1 VTDGRAQG
9 GWRLAA
15 IPFAVGL
22 GCRLLVLAYA
32 QVLNGNFLFLDDQGY
47 DRIGWS
53 LAQAWHMNTFPSPA
67 SSGYAGSLSYLYYVA
82 VAVVYFVFGHH
93 WMVVKVIGALL
104 SALSVPAAAAIG
116 NSLGGRRLA
125 GAAAWFAALYPNAIF
140 WGSTGLKDGPS
151 ATLLL
156 VVAAIAFR
164 PPAIRRVVSAGV
176 LIAGA
181 FLFRPVLGISALVMM
196 LAPAIDWA
204 RRKPEIPL
212 RSRTRLPVL
221 LIGLPVL
228 LVMSGVLAARYLPT
242 LDASAAART
251 APAAGDA
258 QVTVSYSFSP
268 FGFLRALL
276 GPYPWS
282 FGPSADSVYRA
293 LYPGMVVWILMLPAM
308 ALGCWELL
316 RRGPW
321 AARGLVVSTLAFLY
335 LYATVFQDEG
345 FFRQRYTVEIPLLVV
360 GLYAFQ
366 WHPHRAAVWTATGAC
381 LIAPAALVQAR
392 VLTLSDLVLVT
403 AVLGLLGY
411 AAAWANRT
419 RRRRAIR
426 WRRGVRRA
434 LSGTQANGGRGG

>member
-53 LAQAWHMNTFPSPA
+53 LAQAWHMNTFPSPVSIA
-67 SSGYAGSLSYLYYVA
+67 YAGTLSYLYYVV
-82 VAVVYFVFGHH
+82 VAEVYFVFGHH
-93 WMVVKVIGALL
+93 WIVVKVIGALL

-116 NSLGGRRLA
+116 DSLGGRRLA
-125 GAAAWFAALYPNAIF
+125 GTAAWLAAVYPNAVF

-156 VVAAIAFR
+156 AVAAIAFR
-164 PPAIRRVVSAGV
+164 PPTIRRVVSAGV

-181 FLFRPVLGISALVMM
+181 FLFRPVLGICALVMM
-196 LAPAIDWA
+196 LAPAIDWV
-204 RRKPEIPL
+204 RHRGREFPL
-212 RSRTRLPVL
+212 RGRTRLPVL
-221 LIGLPVL
+221 LVGLPVL
-228 LVMSGVLAARYLPT
+228 LVVSGVLGSRYLPA
-242 LDASAAART
+242 LDASTASET
-251 APAAGDA
+251 APTAGAAPL
-258 QVTVSYSFSP
+258 TMSYTFSP
-268 FGFLRALL
+268 SVFLRALL

-282 FGPSADSVYRA
+282 FGPISDTVYRA
-293 LYPGMVVWILMLPAM
+293 LYPGMVVWILMLPAA
-308 ALGCWELL
+308 ALGCWELV

-321 AARGLVVSTLAFLY
+321 AARGLVLSALVFLY
-335 LYATVFQDEG
+335 LYTTVFQDEG

-366 WHPHRAAVWTATGAC
+366 RYPQRTGIGTAVGAC
-381 LIAPAALVQAR
+381 VVAPATLLQAH
-392 VLTLSDLVLVT
+392 VLSLGDLVLLA
-403 AVLGLLGY
+403 AVLASVWWVGRVVRGRVY
-411 AAAWANRT
+411 HVT
-419 RRRRAIR
+419 RRR
-426 WRRGVRRA
+426 WRVRQA
-434 LSGTQANGGRGG
+434 LIGTGANGGRGG